1 MPFPDTVSAPARA
14 ALADVVHRPYWLD
27 RADRPAPRPALT
39 GDISADL
46 VVVGG
51 GLSGLWTA
59 YEARRRF
66 PDWSV
71 VLLEGQRIAEGASL
85 DQGDARSL
93 LDGFQRRRHR
103 RAATA
108 NHSDVQCRLCISALR
123 LAV

>member
-1 MPFPDTVSAPARA
+1 MTQFVD
-14 ALADVVHRPYWLD
+14 ALLLLRQQTLAQD
-27 RADRPAPRPALT
+27 
-39 GDISADL
+39 
-46 VVVGG
+46 
-51 GLSGLWTA
+51 
-59 YEARRRF
+59 RRR
-66 PDWSV
+66 SGRNAV
-71 VLLEGQRIAEGASL
+71 VERTLAPYMGDMRGTDHDLGRYAADIDAGTAEGASL